1 MFLAI
6 AWKLK
11 FENFRDIQLCLCG
24 TSRYSSEIV
33 ETLITV
39 WRAAK
44 VIVLYCKISVQKQ
57 NKQTGFFFKLMPV
70 ESSSN
75 IFRCYT
81 SKSEILLLLKKI
93 SLMGIFERTIFKVS
107 EQGTKWTTLWTFSP
121 KWTTLKTWFTLCI
134 GA

>member
-1 MFLAI
+1 MIQAI
-6 AWKLK
+6 ARKLNL
-11 FENFRDIQLCLCG
+11 ENIRDILLLLRPCG

-44 VIVLYCKISVQKQ
+44 VIVLYCKISVQKP

-81 SKSEILLLLKKI
+81 SKSEILLLLKK
-93 SLMGIFERTIFKVS
+93 
-107 EQGTKWTTLWTFSP
+107 
-121 KWTTLKTWFTLCI
+121 
-134 GA
+134 